1 MAVLT
6 SIEDVQPFINRET
19 LEVDIESLKKDEL
32 LLIAEYGGL
41 DVSRADRKQVIK
53 LVVMKYLCLEADS
66 IDEDK
71 PVPDRKDEDPKP
83 VQSRRGSRGSRSS
96 LVEGDNVDDDD
107 EVSET
112 GKDRDEIT
120 KLQLQIK
127 LKQLENEAK
136 EKDREDREKER
147 KHEER
152 QREREL
158 KLAQLKFGGRNKGS
172 DESFDLIHNIKL
184 VPKFSERV
192 VSKFFASFEKVAK
205 QMKWPVENWTIML
218 QVVLVGKAQAAYSAL
233 SVEDSSN
240 YELVKDVILKAYA
253 LVPEAYRQKFREL
266 KKASNETYSEFARC
280 KERLFED
287 WCNSRKVG
295 NMQDMREL
303 ILLEEF
309 KNCVPKDLK
318 AHLEETQVETLKV
331 ATRTSDEYSL
341 THKKVYEG
349 ETRVEAGK
357 NFMNKPGSEEE
368 VVILRD
374 TGAAQTLL
382 LESVVPPGVEICE
395 NEVVLLG
402 GFPDSVVSCP
412 LITVKLKCSIIEGEV
427 KVAVVKNLPIV
438 GIGLVLGN
446 DLAKG
451 KVGTDPLLICNPV
464 DSEFEKPLDF
474 VDLPVSAV
482 TRAQSKELKAEEEC
496 EIGKFFEDQGNGKN
510 ELELNGGEVVSSMEA
525 DEWSRESLVREQKG
539 DPEVSRLREIA
550 ERGGKEGDLYYLKED
565 ILFRKCS
572 SGEWRRVD
580 QIVVP
585 EKFRSHIMRR
595 GHEDI
600 FAGHVGISKTLER
613 IRRNF
618 YWTKMKK
625 DIARFCKSCHICQ
638 LTGKPNEIVPKAP
651 LIPVPSIGEPFQ
663 HILID
668 VVGPLPRASAGKEF
682 ILTKLERVS
691 RYPEAIPLKSIK
703 APVIVKCLVDFFSR
717 YGLPKTIQSDQGS
730 NFMSKYF
737 KDQMKQLGIKHI
749 VSTTY
754 HPESQ
759 GAIER
764 FHQTL
769 KSMIKKYCIDNHS
782 SWVTDLLYLL
792 FAVRSMPNDSLGF
805 SSFELIFGHHVRGPL
820 EVLRDSWE
828 SEEPNSNILEWVSN
842 SRSRLFAAWELAKDT
857 IVKSQRKMKEV
868 FDVKTKCRT
877 FKEGD
882 KVLIL
887 LSLVENQ
894 LQAKF
899 VGPYEIEK
907 KINDSNYVVNTPD
920 RKKKQWVCHIN
931 MLKLYCERKVEPS
944 MLVQKEAEE
953 SGEEFV
959 EIGWTSSNLEILK
972 NLKTKLSHLSEA
984 HRVQL
989 VDLIL
994 SYEDMFKDVPGRTHL
1009 IEHDVEVEGASPIK
1023 QYPYRLNPYKSGIVE
1038 KEVEYMLQ
1046 HNLIR
1051 PSYSPWSSP
1060 VVLVPKENN
1069 QFRLCFD
1076 YRKVNNITKTD
1087 TYPLPRVDD
1096 CIDRVGMAK
1105 FISKFDLLKGYW
1117 QVPLTER
1124 AKAISAFVTPN
1135 GLYECDVMPFGMKN
1149 AASTFQRLMNH
1160 VTRNIRNCVVYIDDV
1175 VLYSNTWTE
1184 HMQQI
1189 KEFFEA
1195 IRNANLVINLSKSDF
1210 GHAKV
1215 TYLGHEVG
1223 YGNIR
1228 PKHSNVEAVMSFP
1241 VPKTRKNVMQFL
1253 GLAGYYRRFVSN
1265 FSDIA
1270 QPLTNLLKKDVAF
1283 SWNDSCQDAFNKL
1296 KSILVSD
1303 PVLKSPDFSQP
1314 FKLAV
1319 DASDVGELDLDL
1331 YLGRSADFEGCDF
1344 GGSLVV
1350 APNWI
1355 LPLLEVVPE
1364 FPLIMKVA
1372 SRRNCHTT

>member
-1 MAVLT
+1 
-6 SIEDVQPFINRET
+6 
-19 LEVDIESLKKDEL
+19 
-32 LLIAEYGGL
+32 
-41 DVSRADRKQVIK
+41 
-53 LVVMKYLCLEADS
+53 
-66 IDEDK
+66 
-71 PVPDRKDEDPKP
+71 
-83 VQSRRGSRGSRSS
+83 
-96 LVEGDNVDDDD
+96 
-107 EVSET
+107 
-112 GKDRDEIT
+112 
-120 KLQLQIK
+120 
-127 LKQLENEAK
+127 
-136 EKDREDREKER
+136 
-147 KHEER
+147 
-152 QREREL
+152 
-158 KLAQLKFGGRNKGS
+158 
-172 DESFDLIHNIKL
+172 
-184 VPKFSERV
+184 
-192 VSKFFASFEKVAK
+192 
-205 QMKWPVENWTIML
+205 ML

-266 KKASNETYSEFARC
+266 KKASDETYSEFARC

-331 ATRTSDEYSL
+331 AARTSDEYSL

-357 NFMNKPGSEEE
+357 SNMSLPRHFKPSSPRRHFKPPSPNSYNFYRRSNLPPREIVCYGCGMKGHVMARCYKLKGNPPSKKTMLVGADKGIKLRKAREIKDRELLKDFGPCVSHGTVDFMNKLGSEEE
-368 VVILRD
+368 VVILKD

-382 LESVVPPGVEICE
+382 LESVVPPDVEICE

-412 LITVKLKCSIIEGEV
+412 LITVKLKCSIMEGEV
-427 KVAVVKNLPIV
+427 KVAVVNNLPIA

-474 VDLPVSAV
+474 VDEVLPVSAV

-496 EIGKFFEDQGNGKN
+496 EIGKFFEDQENGKN

-525 DEWSRESLVREQKG
+525 DEWSRESLVREQKD

-682 ILTKLERVS
+682 ILTILDRVS

-782 SWVTDLLYLL
+782 SWVTDLPYLL

-805 SSFELIFGHHVRGPL
+805 SPFELIFGHHVRGPL

-842 SRSRLFAAWELAKDT
+842 SRSRLFAAWELAKNT

-887 LSLVENQ
+887 LPLVENQ

-944 MLVQKEAEE
+944 MLVQKKAEE

-984 HRVQL
+984 RRV
-989 VDLIL
+989 
-994 SYEDMFKDVPGRTHL
+994 
-1009 IEHDVEVEGASPIK
+1009 
-1023 QYPYRLNPYKSGIVE
+1023 
-1038 KEVEYMLQ
+1038 
-1046 HNLIR
+1046 
-1051 PSYSPWSSP
+1051 
-1060 VVLVPKENN
+1060 
-1069 QFRLCFD
+1069 
-1076 YRKVNNITKTD
+1076 
-1087 TYPLPRVDD
+1087 
-1096 CIDRVGMAK
+1096 
-1105 FISKFDLLKGYW
+1105 
-1117 QVPLTER
+1117 
-1124 AKAISAFVTPN
+1124 
-1135 GLYECDVMPFGMKN
+1135 
-1149 AASTFQRLMNH
+1149 
-1160 VTRNIRNCVVYIDDV
+1160 
-1175 VLYSNTWTE
+1175 
-1184 HMQQI
+1184 
-1189 KEFFEA
+1189 
-1195 IRNANLVINLSKSDF
+1195 
-1210 GHAKV
+1210 
-1215 TYLGHEVG
+1215 
-1223 YGNIR
+1223 
-1228 PKHSNVEAVMSFP
+1228 
-1241 VPKTRKNVMQFL
+1241 
-1253 GLAGYYRRFVSN
+1253 
-1265 FSDIA
+1265 
-1270 QPLTNLLKKDVAF
+1270 
-1283 SWNDSCQDAFNKL
+1283 
-1296 KSILVSD
+1296 
-1303 PVLKSPDFSQP
+1303 
-1314 FKLAV
+1314 
-1319 DASDVGELDLDL
+1319 
-1331 YLGRSADFEGCDF
+1331 
-1344 GGSLVV
+1344 
-1350 APNWI
+1350 
-1355 LPLLEVVPE
+1355 
-1364 FPLIMKVA
+1364 
-1372 SRRNCHTT
+1372 